1 MAKAN
6 PNLTLS
12 INDAADAV
20 SHALN
25 KVSSILTVMSEA
37 KDYCQDN
44 TSTAL
49 AYLSNELFEAKKALD
64 TLSDAALEACR
75 AAANKSTEGARS

>member
-25 KVSSILTVMSEA
+25 KVSSILTVMAGA
-37 KDYCQDN
+37 KDFCPDN

-49 AYLSNELFEAKKALD
+49 AYLSSELLEAKRALGS
-64 TLSDAALEACR
+64 LSDAALEACR
-75 AAANKSTEGARS
+75 AAPSKAAEGARS

>member
-6 PNLTLS
+6 SNLTLA
-12 INDAADAV
+12 INDATDQV

-37 KDYCQDN
+37 KDYCPDN
-44 TSTAL
+44 TSIAL
-49 AYLSNELFEAKKALD
+49 SYLSSELFEAKKAL
-64 TLSDAALEACR
+64 TALSDAALEACR
-75 AAANKSTEGARS
+75 PAATKAVDGARS

>member
-12 INDAADAV
+12 INDASDAV
-20 SHALN
+20 SNALN

-37 KDYCQDN
+37 KGYCPDN

-49 AYLSNELFEAKKALD
+49 AYLSSELFEAKKALGS
-64 TLSDAALEACR
+64 LSDAALEACR
-75 AAANKSTEGARS
+75 AASSKAAEGARS